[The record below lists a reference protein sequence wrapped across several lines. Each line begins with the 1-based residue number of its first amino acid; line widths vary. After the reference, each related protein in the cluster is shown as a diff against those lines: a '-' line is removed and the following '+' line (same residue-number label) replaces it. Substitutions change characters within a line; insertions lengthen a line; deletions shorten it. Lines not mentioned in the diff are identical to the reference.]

1 MDWPSFFCENTEA
14 VLLLAALSK
23 ATQNPSEIAQGS
35 KGNKAQLPLTSNL
48 NRLFILL

>member
-1 MDWPSFFCENTEA
+1 VHWPSFFRESTEA
-14 VLLLAALSK
+14 VLPLAALGK
-23 ATQNPSEIAQGS
+23 ETQNPREIAQGS